1 MSNYFYVF
9 TSKWVQCI
17 NTVNLI
23 IGKSLT
29 IMIHFQTWDQE
40 GKWTQIYWVCTYFEL
55 IFKLQKKKKEDTIS
69 FIFSL
74 SLSLSL
80 MKSHFSSF
88 SIRTS
93 SLCHFFFRIKAI
105 IIKDILLK
113 PVSVCSLE
121 WNILV
126 PVNFEYRFGNC
137 FEITAKIYIY
147 ILLLLYKIINLI

>member
-69 FIFSL
+69 FIFSI
-74 SLSLSL
+74 

-88 SIRTS
+88 SLRTS